1 VNYFAPLSHGE
12 RTPVTRDQVWSG
24 LRGHRRLAR
33 AARKQLVERQ
43 IAEDAQVEQ
52 DESLTRNIKSN
63 LILASRTDSFQQ
75 GSRLLRRGE
84 RTVPKR
90 YIKSAHWLKVGDDEG
105 YFAVHKGAYFPI
117 EFNYEHCYWYCVKYS
132 DIRSTWETL
141 RVAPSEYF
149 LDIQDDEVVPRSDWG
164 LLDADDP
171 ETNNE
176 EGPSY
181 RFGEPTSESQLGGP
195 EDIDI
200 QIPEEMDE
208 QYEAQLQTLAA
219 AIPVLTHDKTKSYPT
234 FSTIMAT
241 QTQTRS
247 IAATGERSYNSAI
260 KRSGPPGREPPHGDP
275 FRGFAATG
283 RAAGGGGGGGDGGGE
298 GGGDPDNPGHRG
310 RENTGSNG
318 KLSGKEPTVFTGD
331 RKDAESFI
339 LEWQIYQMLNYDA
352 AVMRQPFTRATLFLS
367 FIKGP
372 AVHEWNMLQ
381 VNWLMTRARTGA
393 LPSEEFLY
401 DTIEAA
407 FRSAFTDTMSV
418 QRAKA
423 EFHLISMERSDL
435 DGYVSKFERLA
446 RLAGYDLNSSLVLD
460 QFGSKLIPGLYAAI
474 VNRPDEP
481 VTWTDW
487 VRAAQK
493 YQQKYLLVQANLGD
507 RRSKDPAKGQKG
519 RSKEQWQQALR
530 PKAKDPNAMEID
542 RVRARQ
548 ITTDERTEL
557 MKAGK
562 CFTCR
567 KQGHLSRDCPQC
579 PSRPRTNARAST
591 SQVKIEDDDEE
602 EDTPKTKARVGKTKY
617 SADEIIEIMRN
628 AEDEDKDEVIQKVF
642 MVSDF

>member
-1 VNYFAPLSHGE
+1 
-12 RTPVTRDQVWSG
+12 
-24 LRGHRRLAR
+24 
-33 AARKQLVERQ
+33 
-43 IAEDAQVEQ
+43 
-52 DESLTRNIKSN
+52 
-63 LILASRTDSFQQ
+63 
-75 GSRLLRRGE
+75 
-84 RTVPKR
+84 
-90 YIKSAHWLKVGDDEG
+90 
-105 YFAVHKGAYFPI
+105 
-117 EFNYEHCYWYCVKYS
+117 
-132 DIRSTWETL
+132 
-141 RVAPSEYF
+141 VAPSEYF
-149 LDIQDDEVVPRSDWG
+149 LDIQDDEVVSRSDWG
-164 LLDADDP
+164 LLDQDNP
-171 ETNNE
+171 ETDNK

-181 RFGEPTSESQLGGP
+181 RFGKPSSKSQQGGP
-195 EDIDI
+195 EDIDV
-200 QIPEEMDE
+200 QIPEERDE
-208 QYEAQLQTLAA
+208 QYEAQLYALAA
-219 AIPVLTHDKTKSYPT
+219 AIPVLTSDQTKSYPT

-247 IAATGERSYNSAI
+247 IAATGERSDDHAI
-260 KRSGPPGREPPHGDP
+260 RRSGPLGREPPHRDP
-275 FRGFAATG
+275 FRGFAAAG
-283 RAAGGGGGGGDGGGE
+283 RAAGGGGGGG
-298 GGGDPDNPGHRG
+298 GGGDDRGDPDDPNCHGRG
-310 RENTGSNG
+310 YAGSNG
-318 KLSGKEPTVFTGD
+318 KLSGKEPTVFTGN

-352 AVMRQPFTRATLFLS
+352 AVMRQPFTRAMLFLS

-393 LPSEEFLY
+393 LPNEEFLY

-418 QRAKA
+418 QRVKA
-423 EFHLISMERSDL
+423 EFHLISMEHGDL
-435 DGYVSKFERLA
+435 DGYISKFERLA

-460 QFGSKLIPGLYAAI
+460 RFGSKLIPGLYAAI
-474 VNRPDEP
+474 INGPDEP

-507 RRSKDPAKGQKG
+507 RRSKDPAKGQKN

-530 PKAKDPNAMEID
+530 PKPKDPNVMEID

-567 KQGHLSRDCPQC
+567 KQGHLSRDCPQR
-579 PSRPRTNARAST
+579 PSRPCTNARAST
-591 SQVKIEDDDEE
+591 SQVKVEDDNEE
-602 EDTPKTKARVGKTKY
+602 EDVPKTKARVGKVKY

-628 AEDEDKDEVIQKVF
+628 TEDNEKDEVIQKVF
-642 MVSDF
+642 MASDF

>member
-1 VNYFAPLSHGE
+1 V
-12 RTPVTRDQVWSG
+12 
-24 LRGHRRLAR
+24 
-33 AARKQLVERQ
+33 
-43 IAEDAQVEQ
+43 
-52 DESLTRNIKSN
+52 
-63 LILASRTDSFQQ
+63 AS
-75 GSRLLRRGE
+75 
-84 RTVPKR
+84 
-90 YIKSAHWLKVGDDEG
+90 
-105 YFAVHKGAYFPI
+105 
-117 EFNYEHCYWYCVKYS
+117 
-132 DIRSTWETL
+132 
-141 RVAPSEYF
+141 SEYF

-171 ETNNE
+171 ETDNK

-181 RFGEPTSESQLGGP
+181 RFGKPTSESQLGGP

-200 QIPEEMDE
+200 QIPEGKDE
-208 QYEAQLQTLAA
+208 QYEAQLQALAA
-219 AIPVLTHDKTKSYPT
+219 AIPVLTNDETKSYPT

-241 QTQTRS
+241 QTQTCS
-247 IAATGERSYNSAI
+247 IAATGERSYNHAI
-260 KRSGPPGREPPHGDP
+260 KRSGPPGGEPPHGDP
-275 FRGFAATG
+275 FRGFAAAG
-283 RAAGGGGGGGDGGGE
+283 RVAGRGGGGGDGGGDD
-298 GGGDPDNPGHRG
+298 GGDPDDPDRRRRG
-310 RENTGSNG
+310 YAGSNG

-331 RKDAESFI
+331 RNDAESFI
-339 LEWQIYQMLNYDA
+339 LEWQIYQMLNYNA

-381 VNWLMTRARTGA
+381 VNWLMTRAQTGA

-423 EFHLISMERSDL
+423 EFHLISMERGDL
-435 DGYVSKFERLA
+435 DGYISKFEWLA

-460 QFGSKLIPGLYAAI
+460 QFGSKLIPSLYAAI
-474 VNRPDEP
+474 VNGPDKP

-507 RRSKDPAKGQKG
+507 QQSKDPAKGQKS

-530 PKAKDPNAMEID
+530 PKPKDHNAMEID

-567 KQGHLSRDCPQC
+567 KQGHLSHDCPQRSSC
-579 PSRPRTNARAST
+579 PHTNARAST
-591 SQVKIEDDDEE
+591 SQVKIEDDDKE
-602 EDTPKTKARVGKTKY
+602 EDAPKTKARVGKTKY
-617 SADEIIEIMRN
+617 LADEIIEIMRN
-628 AEDEDKDEVIQKVF
+628 AEDDDKDEVIQKVF
-642 MVSDF
+642 MASDF